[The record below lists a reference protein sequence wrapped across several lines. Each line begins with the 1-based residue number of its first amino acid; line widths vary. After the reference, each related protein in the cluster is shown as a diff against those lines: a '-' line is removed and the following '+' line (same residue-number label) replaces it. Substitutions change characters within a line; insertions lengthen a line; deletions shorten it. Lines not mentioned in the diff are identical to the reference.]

1 MNEQPLLLDN
11 SAQCTKPPLPTPKR
25 VLFVDDEQNILDGIK
40 RTLHGMRTEWQMAF
54 SASGEEALKRLEESE
69 FDVIVTDMRMPG
81 MSGSELLTEV
91 RQRYPSIV
99 RIVLSGTVEHDL
111 VLRSATTAHQ
121 YLVKPCDASTLRG
134 TLDTALRIREIL
146 LSPKLRSLVSQVT
159 SLPSLPSVHAKL
171 VESLENPDI
180 SSREMGE
187 IIAQDVGMTA
197 KLLQLANSAFFG
209 LYRYVASPSEAAI
222 YLGLDTIRA
231 LTLSTGVFSVFQQSG
246 AREPFLGE
254 LQRHSMR
261 VGMVANIIAKH
272 ENLPKKACDSSLIG
286 GLLHDVGKLVLV
298 ANCPEEYNEALA
310 GARKDGVACY
320 ERERQVF
327 GATHAEVGAYLL
339 WLWGLPD
346 EMCKAVAFHHKPS
359 ELSATDFTATAA
371 IHLADALEHEVDG
384 APDSACRAD
393 MDMNYF
399 KNITLADH
407 VPEWRR
413 LRDESTSRGEEA

>member
-146 LSPKLRSLVSQVT
+146 VSPKLRSLVF
-159 SLPSLPSVHAKL
+159 
-171 VESLENPDI
+171 
-180 SSREMGE
+180 R
-187 IIAQDVGMTA
+187 
-197 KLLQLANSAFFG
+197 
-209 LYRYVASPSEAAI
+209 
-222 YLGLDTIRA
+222 
-231 LTLSTGVFSVFQQSG
+231 
-246 AREPFLGE
+246 
-254 LQRHSMR
+254 
-261 VGMVANIIAKH
+261 
-272 ENLPKKACDSSLIG
+272 
-286 GLLHDVGKLVLV
+286 
-298 ANCPEEYNEALA
+298 
-310 GARKDGVACY
+310 
-320 ERERQVF
+320 
-327 GATHAEVGAYLL
+327 
-339 WLWGLPD
+339 
-346 EMCKAVAFHHKPS
+346 
-359 ELSATDFTATAA
+359 
-371 IHLADALEHEVDG
+371 
-384 APDSACRAD
+384 
-393 MDMNYF
+393 
-399 KNITLADH
+399 
-407 VPEWRR
+407 
-413 LRDESTSRGEEA
+413 

>member
-1 MNEQPLLLDN
+1 
-11 SAQCTKPPLPTPKR
+11 
-25 VLFVDDEQNILDGIK
+25 
-40 RTLHGMRTEWQMAF
+40 MRTEWQMAF
-54 SASGEEALKRLEESE
+54 STTGEEALKKLAESE

-91 RQRYPSIV
+91 LQRYPSIV

-111 VLRSATTAHQ
+111 VLRSASTAHQ
-121 YLVKPCDASTLRG
+121 YLVKPCDAATLRT

-146 LSPKLRSLVSQVT
+146 VSPKLRSLVSRVT

-171 VESLENPDI
+171 VESLDNPEI

-231 LTLSTGVFSVFQQSG
+231 LTLSTGVFSVFHQSG
-246 AREPFLGE
+246 AAEPFIGQ
-254 LQRHSMR
+254 LQRHSMK
-261 VGMVANIIAKH
+261 VGMVANIIAKR
-272 ENLPKKACDSSLIG
+272 ENLPKKICDSSLIG
-286 GLLHDVGKLVLV
+286 GLLHDVGKLVLAAYYPQEYDEVLAV
-298 ANCPEEYNEALA
+298 AMKE
-310 GARKDGVACY
+310 GVACH
-320 ERERQVF
+320 EKERQAF
-327 GATHAEVGAYLL
+327 GATHAEIGAYLL

-346 EMCKAVAFHHKPS
+346 EMCKAVAFHHKLADCSPAS
-359 ELSATDFTATAA
+359 FTAAVA
-371 IHLADALEHEVDG
+371 IHVADALEHEVEG
-384 APDSACRAD
+384 APEPAYRAD
-393 MDMNYF
+393 MDMHYLN
-399 KNITLADH
+399 TMALVDH

-413 LRDESTSRGEEA
+413 LRDEFTNKGEQA